1 MAAFGT
7 TSNPEQRNVLA
18 RTTRAARLMQV
29 ILAMSAFILS
39 HVLISRT
46 ALRPWLIT
54 QFGRPAYMAGY
65 SVLSCLLLAWVILA
79 LLSAERTPLWPTPGW
94 AYTFAAVTTLLA
106 FILIAAG
113 ALSPNP
119 FSVSFRNAGFDPS
132 RPGIVGWTRHPLVWG
147 LTLWGAAHVP
157 ANGEWPALLLFGGS
171 AVFGVVGIALLQ
183 HRLKHQQVPSV
194 TRGHID
200 RSARFGIALGSVLWG
215 ALLVAHPVLFGAN
228 PLALL
233 RAVWG

>member
-1 MAAFGT
+1 MNVVIAMGAF
-7 TSNPEQRNVLA
+7 V
-18 RTTRAARLMQV
+18 
-29 ILAMSAFILS
+29 LS

-46 ALRPWLIT
+46 VLRPWLIARMG
-54 QFGRPAYMAGY
+54 QRQYLIAY

-79 LLSAERTPLWPTPGW
+79 LLGAERTVLWPTPSW
-94 AYTFAAVTTLLA
+94 AYTFAAVISALA
-106 FILIAAG
+106 FMLIATG

-119 FSVSFRNAGFDPS
+119 FSVSLRSGGFNPQQ
-132 RPGIVGWTRHPLVWG
+132 PGIVGWTRHPLIWG

-171 AVFGVVGIALLQ
+171 AAFGLVGIALLERRAKRDVGPASWRDLTANQ
-183 HRLKHQQVPSV
+183 
-194 TRGHID
+194 GHID
-200 RSARFGIALGSVLWG
+200 RNALLGILLGLTLWG
-215 ALLVAHPVLFGAN
+215 ASLLAHPVLFGAH

>member
-1 MAAFGT
+1 MAAPGT

-54 QFGRPAYMAGY
+54 QFGRPVYIAGY

-79 LLSAERTPLWPTPGW
+79 LLGAERTPLWLTPGW

-119 FSVSFRNAGFDPS
+119 FSVSFRTAGFDPS

-171 AVFGVVGIALLQ
+171 AIFGLVGIGVLQ
-183 HRLKHQQVPSV
+183 HRMRPQPMPSV
-194 TRGHID
+194 TRGHVD
-200 RSARFGIALGSVLWG
+200 RNALFGIGLGSVLWS
-215 ALLVAHPVLFGAN
+215 AFLIAHPALFGAN
-228 PLALL
+228 PLAFL